1 MELNI
6 NEFLLT
12 FIIMLVFYIPLTGFT
27 ELPFWVAALL
37 SLPGAWFILLKLLEM
52 KIDLVRRALI

>member
-27 ELPFWVAALL
+27 KLPFWVAALL
-37 SLPGAWFILLKLLEM
+37 SLPGAWFILLKLLEV